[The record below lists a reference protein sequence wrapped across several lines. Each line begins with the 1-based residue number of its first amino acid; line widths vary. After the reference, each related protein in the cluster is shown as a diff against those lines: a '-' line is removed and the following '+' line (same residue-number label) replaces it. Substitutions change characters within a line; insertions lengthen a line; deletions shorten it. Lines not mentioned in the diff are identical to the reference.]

1 MGVFFKA
8 LIVRT
13 ALPDPPDTSVSEV
26 GLSAGLGPAGDTDTE
41 RFTGPLNPFMLVR
54 VRLEVLDELRA
65 IVIEE
70 EFAAI
75 EKSGESLTE
84 TRTEVE
90 CEREL
95 LFPAT
100 VTV

>member
-1 MGVFFKA
+1 MAVFFRA
-8 LIVRT
+8 LIVRM
-13 ALPDPPDTSVSEV
+13 ALPDPPDTSVTEV
-26 GLSAGLGPAGDTDTE
+26 VLSAVLGPDGDTDTE

-54 VRLEVLDELRA
+54 VRLEVPDELRA

-70 EFAAI
+70 GFVVI

-84 TRTEVE
+84 TRTDVE